1 MGWTELHN
9 AASNGNT
16 ESVRQLLLQAGTE
29 VDCRNTIGRTPLM
42 VAARHGNLAA
52 VKLLLEAGAGVNLKT
67 GYGWMDEVNFRADAG
82 GSALHMAVCSCEN
95 SAAIIELLLQAGAE
109 VDSRDTI
116 GRTPLMLASYHGNLV
131 VVKLLLEVG
140 ADPYARDIKG
150 KTALDRANAEGRG
163 EVSRS
168 LKKAIDDKKVAEDP
182 AEQQQL
188 VSLLTRFAS
197 LRESRST

>member
-1 MGWTELHN
+1 M
-9 AASNGNT
+9 
-16 ESVRQLLLQAGTE
+16 
-29 VDCRNTIGRTPLM
+29 
-42 VAARHGNLAA
+42 
-52 VKLLLEAGAGVNLKT
+52 
-67 GYGWMDEVNFRADAG
+67 G
-82 GSALHMAVCSCEN
+82 GSSIRKVFGGVWLC
-95 SAAIIELLLQAGAE
+95 
-109 VDSRDTI
+109 
-116 GRTPLMLASYHGNLV
+116 
-131 VVKLLLEVG
+131 KVG
-140 ADPYARDIKG
+140 FSPRSTFLISQVSLCAMDIKG